1 MSNVVLHRKA
11 IVLRKQKKSYSQ
23 IKSILGV
30 SKSTLSAWLRAYPLT
45 REEINNLRANSEIRI
60 EKYRQTMKKKRD
72 ERFSS
77 YLREEKQKY
86 LPLSKRGL
94 LVAGLFLY
102 WGEGNKASRCTI
114 SVNNTDPKLVQFALY
129 WMLRALNIPL
139 HKIRVYVHLYA
150 DMNVQAELKYW
161 SRLLGVPLRQ
171 FVKPYIKASKR
182 SEIDQKGFGHG
193 TCGVRAENT
202 VIKERILAA
211 IQVIADH
218 YVRKL
223 S

>member
-11 IVLRKQKKSYSQ
+11 LMLRKQKKSYSQ

-30 SKSTLSAWLRAYPLT
+30 SKSTLSEWLRAYPLT
-45 REEINNLRANSEIRI
+45 REEINNLRANNEIRM

-77 YLREEKQKY
+77 YVREEKQKY
-86 LPLSKRGL
+86 LPLSKREL

-102 WGEGNKASRCTI
+102 WGEGNKVSRCTI
-114 SVNNTDPKLVQFALY
+114 SVNNTDPKLVHFSLY

-161 SRLLGVPLRQ
+161 SKLLGVPLRY
-171 FVKPYIKASKR
+171 FVKPYIKTSKR
-182 SEIDQKGFGHG
+182 SEIDQKGFDHG

-211 IQVIADH
+211 IQVIEGH
-218 YVRKL
+218 YV
-223 S
+223 